1 MLHPL
6 KNTDLFSEFLC
17 RRGFQKDCANWGKS
31 WYENF
36 KWVYDDVRTEWG
48 KGQLEEMKD
57 RVGL

>member
-17 RRGFQKDCANWGKS
+17 RRGFQKGRAKWGKS

-36 KWVYDDVRTEWG
+36 KWVYDDVRIKWE
-48 KGQLEEMKD
+48 KGQLEEMT
-57 RVGL
+57 G